1 VLGLWI
7 GKEVGVLEVLGVC
20 RPELY
25 PLYLVRKS
33 VECYVDT
40 GSIVFIYCG
49 GYTSDRGLF
58 VNILKMF
65 WSFIYSTL
73 NK

>member
-1 VLGLWI
+1 MLGLWI
-7 GKEVGVLEVLGVC
+7 GKEVSVLEVLGVC

-49 GYTSDRGLF
+49 GYTSD
-58 VNILKMF
+58 
-65 WSFIYSTL
+65 
-73 NK
+73 